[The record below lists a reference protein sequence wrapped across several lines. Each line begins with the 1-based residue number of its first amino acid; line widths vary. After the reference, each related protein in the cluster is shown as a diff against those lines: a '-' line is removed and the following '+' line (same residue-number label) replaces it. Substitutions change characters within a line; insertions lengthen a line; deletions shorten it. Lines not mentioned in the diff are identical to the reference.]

1 MKIIYKVWIK
11 DKDDLEWDYLF
22 DNYDCIEEWLE
33 KKEEWIEEKYGV
45 RDYIKEFKVKEA
57 IKCDSCGVYGT
68 LNCYKLIK
76 QENYDINAYCLSCF
90 PNFEIDL
97 TKYIEKEK

>member
-1 MKIIYKVWIK
+1 MKILYKVWIK
-11 DKDDLEWDYLF
+11 DKNYLEWDYLF
-22 DNYDCIEEWLE
+22 DNYDCIEGWL
-33 KKEEWIEEKYGV
+33 EEKYGV
-45 RDYIKEFKVKEA
+45 RDFIKEFKVKEA

-68 LNCYKLIK
+68 INCYKLIK

-97 TKYIEKEK
+97 TKYMEKERQWEKH

>member
-11 DKDDLEWDYLF
+11 DQQDLEWDYLF

-33 KKEEWIEEKYGV
+33 ENYGV
-45 RDYIKEFKVKEA
+45 RDYIKEFKVKEV

-76 QENYDINAYCLSCF
+76 QENYDLNAYCLSCF

-97 TKYIEKEK
+97 TKYIWKEK

>member
-1 MKIIYKVWIK
+1 MKILYKVWIK
-11 DKDDLEWDYLF
+11 DKNYLEWDYLF

-33 KKEEWIEEKYGV
+33 EKYGV
-45 RDYIKEFKVKEA
+45 RDYIKEFKVTEA

-68 LNCYKLIK
+68 LNHYKLIK
-76 QENYDINAYCLSCF
+76 QDNYDLNAYCLNCF

-97 TKYIEKEK
+97 TKYIWKEK

>member
-11 DKDDLEWDYLF
+11 DKDSLEWDYLF
-22 DNYDCIEEWLE
+22 DNYECIEKWLE
-33 KKEEWIEEKYGV
+33 ENYGG
-45 RDYIKEFKVKEA
+45 DYIKEFKVKEV

-68 LNCYKLIK
+68 LNNYKLIK
-76 QENYDINAYCLSCF
+76 QDNYIDLNAYCLSCF

-97 TKYIEKEK
+97 TKYIWKEK